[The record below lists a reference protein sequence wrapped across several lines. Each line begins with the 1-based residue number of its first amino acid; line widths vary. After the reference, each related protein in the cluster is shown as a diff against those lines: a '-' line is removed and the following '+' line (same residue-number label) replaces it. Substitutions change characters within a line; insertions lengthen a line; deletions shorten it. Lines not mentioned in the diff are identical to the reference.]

1 MCPVIYIFSF
11 LLSQEKFL
19 FLEKTTQ
26 FNVNYSNT
34 RVFTFHLYNC
44 QVTKSNRRNQM
55 EALLQRG
62 FRLNSLNKKV

>member
-19 FLEKTTQ
+19 FSEKTIQ

-34 RVFTFHLYNC
+34 RVFAFHLYNC
-44 QVTKSNRRNQM
+44 QVTKSDWRNQM
-55 EALLQRG
+55 EVLLQRG